1 MKKKRNYMK
10 VVRNII
16 MLFCFFLSLP
26 SYAQK
31 EDWKELVRKNI
42 ELKDELAKAVSDTI
56 SLSQMNNNFK
66 NLMSGMDERIASI
79 NQQIEDIKS
88 SVDSKNISAVT
99 SQVDSLA
106 KVRSLLDSTKS
117 SLSSELSMLK
127 KQLTEL
133 QRELSNMGVY
143 NTIKND
149 RIFADN
155 MLVLSKRYSEI
166 TDDELRDISESINLF
181 AYRKDFNEY
190 EGRVAA
196 AIRNRS
202 LYQKAQNALS
212 TQYDAEMVDGIRD
225 ELYKLLTI
233 DSDDVTTSQFK
244 LTEQQ
249 FSQIDSLDIRLSRY
263 KNGVR
268 ELKAVVVAINNSE
281 EVNKYRS
288 IGDKEGCINAIAA
301 IILPDNDNMKRIY
314 ERYFVPI
321 PFLKRMVDK
330 YWSEL
335 QKNPLTPFGPIELQI
350 EKM

>member
-1 MKKKRNYMK
+1 MK

-16 MLFCFFLSLP
+16 MLMCFFLSLP

-31 EDWKELVRKNI
+31 DDWKELVRKNI
-42 ELKDELAKAVSDTI
+42 ELKDELARAISDTL
-56 SLSQMNNNFK
+56 SLSQMNINYK
-66 NLMSGMDERIASI
+66 NLMSGVDERIASI
-79 NQQIEDIKS
+79 NQQIEDIQTS
-88 SVDSKNISAVT
+88 IDPKNISAVT
-99 SQVDSLA
+99 SHVDSLT
-106 KVRSLLDSTKS
+106 KVKSRLDSTKR
-117 SLSSELSMLK
+117 SLSSELAMLK

-143 NTIKND
+143 NTVKND
-149 RIFADN
+149 RIFAEN
-155 MLVLSKRYSEI
+155 LLVLSKRYSEI

-202 LYQKAQNALS
+202 LYQKAQTALS
-212 TQYDAEMVDGIRD
+212 TKYDAEVVDGLRG

-233 DSDDVTTSQFK
+233 DTDDVTTGRFK
-244 LTEQQ
+244 LTEEQ

-268 ELKAVVVAINNSE
+268 ELQAVVLAINTNE
-281 EVNKYRS
+281 DVNKYRS
-288 IGDKEGCINAIAA
+288 IGDKEACVNAIAA
-301 IILPDNDNMKRIY
+301 IILPDNDNMKRVY
-314 ERYFVPI
+314 ERYFDLI
-321 PFLKRMVDK
+321 PFLKQMLDE

-335 QKNPLTPFGPIELQI
+335 QENPLTPSGPIELQI

>member
-1 MKKKRNYMK
+1 MK
-10 VVRNII
+10 VVRSILLLI
-16 MLFCFFLSLP
+16 CFFLSLP

-31 EDWKELVRKNI
+31 EDWKELVKKNI
-42 ELKDELAKAVSDTI
+42 ELKDELAKAVSDTL
-56 SLSQMNNNFK
+56 SLSQMNDNLN
-66 NLMSGMDERIASI
+66 NLMLGMDERIASV
-79 NQQIEDIKS
+79 NQQIEDIQS
-88 SVDSKNISAVT
+88 SIDPKNISAVT
-99 SQVDSLA
+99 LQVDSLA
-106 KVRSLLDSTKS
+106 KVKSLLDSTQR
-117 SLSSELSMLK
+117 SLSGELSMLK

-143 NTIKND
+143 NTVKND

-155 MLVLSKRYSEI
+155 LLVLSKRYSDI

-202 LYQKAQNALS
+202 LYQKAQTALS
-212 TQYDAEMVDGIRD
+212 TQYDEGVVDGIRD

-268 ELKAVVVAINNSE
+268 ELKAVVVAINTSE
-281 EVNKYRS
+281 DVNKYRS
-288 IGDKEGCINAIAA
+288 IGDKDACINAIAA
-301 IILPDNDNMKRIY
+301 IILPDNDIMKRVY
-314 ERYFVPI
+314 ERYFNLI
-321 PFLKRMVDK
+321 PFLKRMIDE
-330 YWSEL
+330 YWLEL
-335 QKNPLTPFGPIELQI
+335 QENPLTPYGPIELQI

>member
-1 MKKKRNYMK
+1 MK

-16 MLFCFFLSLP
+16 VLICFFLSLP

-31 EDWKELVRKNI
+31 DDWKELVRKNI
-42 ELKDELAKAVSDTI
+42 ELKDELARAISDTL
-56 SLSQMNNNFK
+56 SLSQMNINYK
-66 NLMSGMDERIASI
+66 NLMSGVDERIASI
-79 NQQIEDIKS
+79 NQQIEDIQT
-88 SVDSKNISAVT
+88 SVDPKNISAVT
-99 SQVDSLA
+99 SQVDSLT
-106 KVRSLLDSTKS
+106 KVKSRLDSTKR
-117 SLSSELSMLK
+117 SLSSELAMLK
-127 KQLTEL
+127 KQRTEL

-143 NTIKND
+143 NTVKND

-155 MLVLSKRYSEI
+155 LLVLSKRYSDV

-202 LYQKAQNALS
+202 LYQKAQTALS
-212 TQYDAEMVDGIRD
+212 TKYDAEVVDGLRG

-233 DSDDVTTSQFK
+233 DTDDVTTGRFK
-244 LTEQQ
+244 LTEEQ

-268 ELKAVVVAINNSE
+268 ELQAVVLAINTNE
-281 EVNKYRS
+281 DVNKYRS
-288 IGDKEGCINAIAA
+288 IGDKEACVNAIAA
-301 IILPDNDNMKRIY
+301 IILPDNDNMKRVY
-314 ERYFVPI
+314 ERYFDII
-321 PFLKRMVDK
+321 PFLKQMLDE

-335 QKNPLTPFGPIELQI
+335 QENPLTPSGPIELQI

>member
-1 MKKKRNYMK
+1 MK

-16 MLFCFFLSLP
+16 MLMCFFLSLP

-31 EDWKELVRKNI
+31 DDWKELVRKNI
-42 ELKDELAKAVSDTI
+42 ELKDELARAISDTL
-56 SLSQMNNNFK
+56 SLSQMNINYK
-66 NLMSGMDERIASI
+66 NLMSGVDERIASI
-79 NQQIEDIKS
+79 NQQIEDIQTS
-88 SVDSKNISAVT
+88 IDPKNISAVT
-99 SQVDSLA
+99 SHVDSLT
-106 KVRSLLDSTKS
+106 KVKSRLDSTKR
-117 SLSSELSMLK
+117 SLSSELAMLK

-143 NTIKND
+143 NTVKND
-149 RIFADN
+149 RIFAEN
-155 MLVLSKRYSEI
+155 LLVLSKRYSEI

-202 LYQKAQNALS
+202 LYQKAQTALS
-212 TQYDAEMVDGIRD
+212 TKYDAEVVDGLRG

-233 DSDDVTTSQFK
+233 DTDDVTTGRFK
-244 LTEQQ
+244 LTEEQ

-268 ELKAVVVAINNSE
+268 ELQAVVMAINTDE
-281 EVNKYRS
+281 DVNKYRS
-288 IGDKEGCINAIAA
+288 IGDKEACVNAIAA
-301 IILPDNDNMKRIY
+301 IILPDNDNMKRVY
-314 ERYFVPI
+314 ERYFDII
-321 PFLKRMVDK
+321 PFLKQMLDE

-335 QKNPLTPFGPIELQI
+335 QENPLTPSGPIELQI

>member
-1 MKKKRNYMK
+1 MK

-16 MLFCFFLSLP
+16 MLMCFFLSLP

-31 EDWKELVRKNI
+31 DDWKELVRKNI
-42 ELKDELAKAVSDTI
+42 ELKDELARAISDTL
-56 SLSQMNNNFK
+56 SLSQMNINYK
-66 NLMSGMDERIASI
+66 NLMSGVDERIASI
-79 NQQIEDIKS
+79 NQQIEDIQT
-88 SVDSKNISAVT
+88 SVDPKNISAVT
-99 SQVDSLA
+99 SQVDSLT
-106 KVRSLLDSTKS
+106 KVKSRLDSTKR

-143 NTIKND
+143 NTVKND

-155 MLVLSKRYSEI
+155 LLVLSKRYSDV
-166 TDDELRDISESINLF
+166 TNDELRDISESINLF

-202 LYQKAQNALS
+202 LYQKAQTALS
-212 TQYDAEMVDGIRD
+212 TKYDAEVVDGLRG

-233 DSDDVTTSQFK
+233 DTDDVTTGRFK
-244 LTEQQ
+244 LTEEQ

-268 ELKAVVVAINNSE
+268 ELQAVVLAINTNE
-281 EVNKYRS
+281 DVNKYRS
-288 IGDKEGCINAIAA
+288 IGDKEACISAIAA
-301 IILPDNDNMKRIY
+301 IILPDNDNMKRVY
-314 ERYFVPI
+314 ERYFDII
-321 PFLKRMVDK
+321 PFLKQMLDE

-335 QKNPLTPFGPIELQI
+335 QANPLTPSGPIELQI